1 MTHSAM
7 AMALD
12 SWCSYSTSQLRYGD
26 LPSLPQKAEKFQ
38 GYFDAIHCSR
48 IACGGEILSITVDRV
63 GTVPARI
70 MTGTHDKCIQIWNFN
85 PCTKVLH
92 SVQSRVYVDHNNIV
106 PKCLAF
112 DDNQDQDLFIFGL
125 YNGGLYVE

>member
-1 MTHSAM
+1 MTRSAT

-12 SWCSYSTSQLRYGD
+12 SWCSYSTSRPRYGD
-26 LPSLPQKAEKFQ
+26 LPSLPQRAKKFQ
-38 GYFDAIHCSR
+38 GYFDAIHSSR
-48 IACGGEILSITVDRV
+48 IARGGEILSMAVDRV
-63 GTVPARI
+63 GTAPTRI
-70 MTGTHDKCIQIWNFN
+70 VTGTRDKCIQIWNFD

-112 DDNQDQDLFIFGL
+112 DDNQDRDLFVFGL
-125 YNGGLYVE
+125 YDGGLCVE